1 MLCFS
6 FEQVETKKYQKPSL
20 RDINHAGVLVVYGWC
35 TWGGGG
41 AGTPLNGLFRD
52 MSLDRVWCFTFHPDL
67 RGVLSC
73 L

>member
-6 FEQVETKKYQKPSL
+6 FEQVETKKYQKSSL

-35 TWGGGG
+35 TCSGGGG
-41 AGTPLNGLFRD
+41 GTPLNGQFRD
-52 MSLDRVWCFTFHPDL
+52 IPLDRVWFFTSHPDL